1 MCETY
6 WALISPHICF
16 RLLSIVNTI
25 SLDSL
30 FFCFVLF
37 WYTLHMY
44 GMEKCKVCQL
54 FSTYDQSLKCF
65 LKFPHPTTRSLII
78 RLYFVLHSVLE
89 FVSVESLPDLWSK
102 QAPIV
107 YSSEN
112 KRLHCMPHTE
122 RGSTQRERDSPLM
135 SITSNPMTNA
145 H

>member
-6 WALISPHICF
+6 RALISPHICF

-25 SLDSL
+25 RLDSL
-30 FFCFVLF
+30 FFVLF
-37 WYTLHMY
+37 CFDIPSMCIGWGSTRYANF
-44 GMEKCKVCQL
+44 

-89 FVSVESLPDLWSK
+89 FVSVESLPDLRSK

-122 RGSTQRERDSPLM
+122 RGSTQRERERARL
-135 SITSNPMTNA
+135 
-145 H
+145 